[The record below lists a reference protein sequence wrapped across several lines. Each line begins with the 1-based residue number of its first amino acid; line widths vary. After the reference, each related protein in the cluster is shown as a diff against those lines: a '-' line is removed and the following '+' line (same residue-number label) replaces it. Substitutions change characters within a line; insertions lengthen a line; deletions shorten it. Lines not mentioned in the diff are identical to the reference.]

1 MFHLTI
7 KNGTESTAFIC
18 PDCAINSF
26 ETNVIEFPLE
36 ADYSL
41 LLKNLKHIYS
51 NRHTLQK
58 HLLTNLH
65 RCNTHRIQ

>member
-1 MFHLTI
+1 MFHLAI
-7 KNGTESTAFIC
+7 KNDTESTAFIC
-18 PDCAINSF
+18 PNYVINNI
-26 ETNVIEFPLE
+26 EKNVIEFPPE